1 MAFDL
6 ADRGIYGF
14 STTENLRVA
23 DVDAEEDEAGDVSA
37 APTSMCVLSCEPV
50 HRRDPRRAP
59 P

>member
-1 MAFDL
+1 MDGVAVEMD
-6 ADRGIYGF
+6 
-14 STTENLRVA
+14 A